1 MQKGFTLVEI
11 LVSVALFSVVML
23 VALGALLML
32 STATR
37 KATSINTAL
46 DNLSAGVESMSR
58 TLRTGLN
65 FNCGL
70 ASVSSNPVP
79 VNCINGATSIAFYA
93 ADGSK
98 VSYCLGVLSG
108 SNYVCNSTGN
118 ILLRNISTA
127 GVASGWI
134 PLTTPEIKI
143 TNLKFYVEGACSAGG
158 ITGCTPDT
166 IQPKI
171 TMLISGTYQVTTNQ
185 TSEFHLQSS
194 VVQRIYDQ

>member
-65 FNCGL
+65 FDCGL
-70 ASVSSNPVP
+70 ASVTTSPVP

-98 VSYCLGVLSG
+98 VSYCLGTATACSASG
-108 SNYVCNSTGN
+108 TT
-118 ILLRNISTA
+118 LLRNVSTA

-171 TMLISGTYQVTTNQ
+171 TMLISGIYQVTTNQ
-185 TSEFHLQSS
+185 TSEFHLQSTA
-194 VVQRIYDQ
+194 VQRIYDQ